1 MVQWRRE
8 WQVTSIFKLEN
19 TMNSMKRQ
27 KYKTQRNELPRSEG
41 VGTNML
47 LEKSGEIA
55 QEIMKR
61 QSQSKSQPTNQ
72 PTKQKILICRCD
84 W

>member
-8 WQVTSIFKLEN
+8 WQTTSIFKLEN

-27 KYKTQRNELPRSEG
+27 KDKTQRNELPRSVG

-55 QEIMKR
+55 KEIMKR

-72 PTKQKILICRCD
+72 PNKQKNT
-84 W
+84 